1 MTDGTKPNDR
11 PVSIL
16 DMPTLKRVM
25 RAIKIRQEL
34 RKRKEDRQQEHHAS
48 ERQKK
53 EKEEKKETMRKQKKK
68 KKKRIKKKLLKTRMV
83 QVQGLRKNHEGNNNV
98 PLSCSGPGP
107 SFLQEFYPK

>member
-1 MTDGTKPNDR
+1 
-11 PVSIL
+11 
-16 DMPTLKRVM
+16 M

-53 EKEEKKETMRKQKKK
+53 EEKEKKEETMMKK

-107 SFLQEFYPK
+107 SFPQEFHPK